1 MSRPLMVDSCWY
13 IAQLRDGIDPLRT
26 LSYLAESRDIAT
38 CGVIKTE
45 VVRGIKHFE
54 RFEKFQRAW
63 NAMLYVESSSE
74 RWDETMNL
82 AWSLDR
88 RGIVLPL
95 QDIHIAVCASSIG
108 AVVLT
113 YDKHFS
119 LIPGIDAT
127 DKIY

>member
-1 MSRPLMVDSCWY
+1 MVDSCWY
-13 IAQLRDGIDPLRT
+13 IAQLRDGIDPLKT

-38 CGVIKTE
+38 CGVIKAE
-45 VVRGIKHFE
+45 VGRGIRQFE

-63 NAMLYVESSSE
+63 DVMLYVDSSLQ

-88 RGIVLPL
+88 RGVTLPL
-95 QDIHIAVCASSIG
+95 HDLHIAVCASHIG
-108 AVVLT
+108 AVILT
-113 YDKHFS
+113 HDKHFDH
-119 LIPGIDAT
+119 IPGIDAT

>member
-1 MSRPLMVDSCWY
+1 MVDSCWY
-13 IAQLRDGIDPLRT
+13 ITQLRNGVDPLKT
-26 LSYLAESRDIAT
+26 LSYLAETRDIAT
-38 CGVIKTE
+38 CGVIKAE
-45 VVRGIKHFE
+45 VGRGIKKIE

-63 NAMLYVESSSE
+63 NAMLCVESSSE
-74 RWDETMNL
+74 RWEETMNL

-88 RGIVLPL
+88 RGTILPL
-95 QDIHIAVCASSIG
+95 PDIHIAVCASSIG

-119 LIPGIDAT
+119 MIPGIDAA